1 MLATVGKWGNSLA
14 LRLPRHVT
22 EEANI
27 VEGTTVEI
35 VVDDG
40 MLKIIPARKKFR
52 LSELLQGEPER
63 LDQEAHAEVEWGH
76 PKGDEAW

>member
-1 MLATVGKWGNSLA
+1 MLATIAKWGNSLA

-22 EEANI
+22 DAANI

-40 MLKIIPARKKFR
+40 VLKIIPARRKLR
-52 LSELLQGEPER
+52 LADLLEGEPKR
-63 LDQEAHAEVEWGH
+63 PGHDAFEVDWGQ
-76 PKGDEAW
+76 PKGNETW